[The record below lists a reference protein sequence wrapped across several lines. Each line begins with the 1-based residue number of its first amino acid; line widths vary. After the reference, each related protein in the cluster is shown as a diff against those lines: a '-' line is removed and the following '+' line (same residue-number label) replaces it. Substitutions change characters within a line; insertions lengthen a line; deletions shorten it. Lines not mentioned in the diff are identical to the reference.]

1 MMQEIASL
9 VTKVTA
15 NKHADNQQLLNDGP
29 ELYAPYVNDD
39 VGQLLYWGDLWSFL
53 VDRCW

>member
-29 ELYAPYVNDD
+29 ELYAPLENDD
-39 VGQLLYWGDLWSFL
+39 VGQLHHWGDLWSFL